1 MTTAFY
7 LVLVF
12 FSKQVDFHLGWFI
25 AALVFSG
32 NEAKTIYK
40 YTTDASLEG
49 KNATDA
55 C

>member
-25 AALVFSG
+25 AALLFSG

-49 KNATDA
+49 KKVQGQH
-55 C
+55 

>member
-1 MTTAFY
+1 MTTVFY

-25 AALVFSG
+25 AALLFSS

-49 KNATDA
+49 KKVTGS